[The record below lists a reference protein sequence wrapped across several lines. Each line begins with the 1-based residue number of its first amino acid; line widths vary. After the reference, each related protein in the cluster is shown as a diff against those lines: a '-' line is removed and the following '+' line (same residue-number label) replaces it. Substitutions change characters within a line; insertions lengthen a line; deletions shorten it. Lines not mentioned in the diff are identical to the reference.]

1 MKNYHTH
8 TWRCKHATG
17 DIEDYV
23 EKALE
28 AGGKVLGFSDHT
40 PLPDGRWSHIRMGL
54 KELPNYLNA
63 IEDARKKYPEIRI
76 VKGLEG
82 EYLKEYHGFYEEE
95 ILGVS
100 GIEYLVGGVHWF
112 PYHGSF
118 HEMEDLRTGAHLKG
132 YADAVIKT
140 IESGLFSFI
149 AHPDLFGVAWK
160 KWDEDSK
167 ACSRDILEAAVE
179 TDTPLEVNG
188 YGFRKKKVITK
199 EGQRPPY
206 PWVPFWELAS
216 TYSVKVV
223 FSSDA
228 HDPGDVFANRDECL
242 ELIHTRGLTLADLPF

>member
-1 MKNYHTH
+1 LKNYHTH

-40 PLPDGRWSHIRMGL
+40 PLPDGR
-54 KELPNYLNA
+54 
-63 IEDARKKYPEIRI
+63 
-76 VKGLEG
+76 
-82 EYLKEYHGFYEEE
+82 
-95 ILGVS
+95 
-100 GIEYLVGGVHWF
+100 VHWF

-132 YADAVIKT
+132 YTDAVIKT
-140 IESGLFSFI
+140 MESGLFSFI

-179 TDTPLEVNG
+179 TGTPLEVNG
-188 YGFRKKKVITK
+188 YGFRKKKVIT
-199 EGQRPPY
+199 EDGQRPPY

-216 TYSVKVV
+216 TYPIKVV
-223 FSSDA
+223 YSSDA
-228 HDPGDVFANRDECL
+228 HNPGDVFANRDECL
-242 ELIHTRGLTLADLPF
+242 EIIDTCGLTLADLPF